1 MKFFIRLMKA
11 LSDPNRVKII
21 KMLQRRHMCVC
32 ELQAALGIAQPTVSN
47 HLKALEDA
55 GIVDSAK
62 EGQWVNYS
70 LAAGET
76 EYARTLLG
84 HLKTW
89 LEDDQDVATILGGL
103 EDIRRE
109 NLCSAKPGK

>member
-1 MKFFIRLMKA
+1 MRQFIRLMKV

-32 ELQAALGIAQPTVSN
+32 ELQAVLGVAQPTVSS

-55 GIVDSAK
+55 GIVESTK

-70 LAAGET
+70 LAKGET
-76 EYARTLLG
+76 VYAKALLE
-84 HLKTW
+84 HLATW
-89 LEDDQDVATILGGL
+89 LEDDPDIARLLAGL
-103 EDIRRE
+103 DTVRRE
-109 NLCSAKPGK
+109 NLCGAKSVR